1 MNQQK
6 IKEQFDLILK
16 SINKNSGGGSGG
28 NNFKYRAPVGVAI
41 ALGLGAYALT
51 QSIYHVQGGE
61 RAIKFNRFT
70 GVGDRYYEEGVHVL
84 IPLIER
90 PIIYDIKTRPTTIT
104 TPTGSRDLQTVN
116 VNVRILHKPD
126 ERDLPTMYRR
136 LGLDYA
142 EKVLPSIA
150 NEVLKSVVAQYTAAE
165 LMSTKRTEVSETIAE
180 RLTTRGKQF
189 GIIIE
194 NVAVINLVFGAE
206 YSQAVE
212 SKQVAAQE
220 AERAKFL
227 VDRAF
232 QDKKSA
238 VLRAEGE
245 AAAVRMLGDALKGKS
260 GFLELRR
267 IEASKEI
274 SEVVA
279 KSGNKVYLNSDS
291 LLLNLTEPLKKE

>member
-1 MNQQK
+1 MNEQK
-6 IKEQFDLILK
+6 IKEIANNLIK
-16 SINKNSGGGSGG
+16 SFNRTSGGSGG
-28 NNFKYRAPVGVAI
+28 GANFKYGLPGGLAI
-41 ALGLGAYALT
+41 AIGLGAYGLY
-51 QSIYHVQGGE
+51 QSVYQVKGGE
-61 RAIKFNRFT
+61 RAIKFNRFS
-70 GVGDRYYEEGVHVL
+70 GVGNKYFVEGVHFA

-126 ERDLPTMYRR
+126 ENDLPTMYRR

-165 LMSTKRTEVSETIAE
+165 LMSTKRSEVSEAIAE
-180 RLTTRGKQF
+180 RLTARGKQF
-189 GIIIE
+189 GIVIE
-194 NVAVINLVFGAE
+194 NVAVINLVFGAD

-227 VDRAF
+227 VDRAH

-238 VLRAEGE
+238 ILRAEGE
-245 AAAVRMLGDALKGKS
+245 AAAVRMLGEALKGKS

-267 IEASKEI
+267 IEAAKEV

-279 KSGNKVYLNSDS
+279 KSGNKIYLNSDS
-291 LLLNLTEPLKKE
+291 LLLNLTEPIKK